1 MKDSAADDLASSFT
15 KRPLTR
21 RRFNQGVL
29 ASTLGLTAVGSASRW
44 HALAQSDPPAG
55 ELNVIVW
62 GAAEDVDSQTNAAK
76 KYMELFPQVK
86 INMNPGD
93 CGVNFPACKTLI
105 AGGTM
110 PDVFVPGIW
119 NYNAMVNANVLEPL
133 ESYMQSDGLNVADFN
148 PKSVESLNALSDQ
161 KLYGLPMGYN
171 CQSLYFNQDMFDA
184 AKLPYPDPTG
194 NYTYEDLR
202 SWAKKLTLDE
212 KGNNAE
218 SPDFNASKITQ
229 WGFHTGAIAASIP
242 NSDHILLAFGG
253 SYMNLPDRQT
263 CNLEHPDSIR
273 AWQFIQDMMY
283 VDKSVVGRDANQEQA
298 GYLRWIT
305 GQVAMQ
311 TGSHEQVT
319 FVAQQNP
326 SLRYDMAA
334 LPKDKAG
341 NATNVQY
348 HIWSIYKGSEK
359 KDLAWHLLRWLATDG
374 SVYGNK
380 EGTAPLMGLI
390 PVYKDLAKGPAF
402 LENPREPKHLK
413 EAQLDPTAWKLCV
426 FPTGYNQK
434 TDDISGQDGWA
445 PAIDDI
451 LSNNKSAAEA
461 LKGIN
466 DKINN
471 IMQQ

>member
-1 MKDSAADDLASSFT
+1 MNTSDRRMLS
-15 KRPLTR
+15 R
-21 RRFNQGVL
+21 RRFAQGSVATAAGVAAMGSL
-29 ASTLGLTAVGSASRW
+29 ARW
-44 HALAQSDPPAG
+44 HSLAQGDPGEG
-55 ELNVIVW
+55 ELNVLVW

-86 INMNPGD
+86 ININPGD
-93 CGVNFPACKTLI
+93 CGVNFAACKTLI

-119 NYNAMVNANVLEPL
+119 NYNAMVNAGVLEDLGPHM
-133 ESYMQSDGLNVADFN
+133 EADGVNLADFN
-148 PKSVESLNALSDQ
+148 PKSVESVKALSDQ
-161 KLYGLPMGYN
+161 KVYGLPMGYN
-171 CQSLYFNQDMFDA
+171 CQSLYYNMDMFDA
-184 AKLPYPDPTG
+184 AGLAYPDPSG

-202 SWAKKLTLDE
+202 VWAKKLTLDE
-212 KGNNAE
+212 SGNSAE
-218 SPDFNASKITQ
+218 SPNFNADKITQ
-229 WGFHTGAIAASIP
+229 WGLHTGAVAGSIP

-263 CNLEHPDSIR
+263 SNLEHPDSIR
-273 AWQFIQDMMY
+273 AWQFIQDLMY
-283 VDKSVVGRDANQEQA
+283 VDKTVVGRDANQEQA

-319 FVAQQNP
+319 FVNQQNP
-326 SLRYDMAA
+326 SLKYDMAA

-348 HIWSIYKGSEK
+348 HIWSMYKETDK
-359 KDLAWHLLRWLATDG
+359 KDLAWHLIRWLATDG
-374 SVYGNK
+374 SVFGNS

-390 PVYKDLAKGPAF
+390 PVYKDLSEGPAF
-402 LENPREPKHLK
+402 LQNPKEPAHLK
-413 EAQLDPTAWKLCV
+413 EAQLDPTAWELCV

-434 TDDISGQDGWA
+434 TDDISGQDGWG

-451 LSNNKSAAEA
+451 LSGNKPAAEA
-461 LKGIN
+461 LTGIN
-466 DKINN
+466 DKINK
-471 IMQQ
+471 IMQS